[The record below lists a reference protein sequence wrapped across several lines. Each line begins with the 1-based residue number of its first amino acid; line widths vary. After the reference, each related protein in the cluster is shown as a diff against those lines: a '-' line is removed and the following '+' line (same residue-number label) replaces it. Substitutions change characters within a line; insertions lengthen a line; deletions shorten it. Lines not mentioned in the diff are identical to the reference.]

1 MKRTA
6 LTLILIVTF
15 STLVV
20 IGAQHIEFGRADAV
34 QVQTV
39 QSSTLEPQF
48 DVDLVYA
55 YVQGGSYGTVV
66 FNVTRVSDLPLSSES
81 TTEVYKVEIFSDGQ
95 LIGSE
100 AVGWSIGKSMSMDI
114 AMGFTMSL
122 HSFYTS
128 KMYGLQRVSIFFEPL
143 NPNLVEPISLSIK
156 RLGWITVD
164 GDSVRSNL
172 LGDEIIQQFQLEK
185 FENGFLYN
193 VLVPTDRLSQ
203 IDLLRPSNSSNL
215 NSPSPSPSPSQKP
228 TLSPEPQNSESFPI
242 IWVIAIIGI
251 AATGGIVLLIFFK
264 KTKKTSGNVK

>member
-6 LTLILIVTF
+6 STLTLILALL
-15 STLVV
+15 TLVV
-20 IGAQHIEFGRADAV
+20 TGAQFMECGRANSV

-55 YVQGGSYGTVV
+55 YVQGGSYGTFV

-95 LIGSE
+95 LIGSK

-114 AMGFTMSL
+114 AMSFTMSL

-128 KMYGLQRVSIFFEPL
+128 KIYGLQRVSIFFEPI

-172 LGDEIIQQFQLEK
+172 LGDEVIQQFQLEK

-193 VLVPTDRLSQ
+193 ALVPTDQLSQ

-215 NSPSPSPSPSQKP
+215 NSTSPSPSPSQKP
-228 TLSPEPQNSESFPI
+228 TSSPEPQNPEPFPTTLA
-242 IWVIAIIGI
+242 IASVVSITVIGI
-251 AATGGIVLLIFFK
+251 SLVICFVKFK
-264 KTKKTSGNVK
+264 KREVEL

>member
-128 KMYGLQRVSIFFEPL
+128 KIYGLQRVSIFFEPL

-185 FENGFLYN
+185 FENGFLYTK
-193 VLVPTDRLSQ
+193 PISLSKTYL
-203 IDLLRPSNSSNL
+203 ITRTSKLRVFPNNMGYSYHWNRCYGW
-215 NSPSPSPSPSQKP
+215 NSPSDFFQKDQ
-228 TLSPEPQNSESFPI
+228 EDK
-242 IWVIAIIGI
+242 W
-251 AATGGIVLLIFFK
+251 
-264 KTKKTSGNVK
+264 